1 MNIWFSQYPWQ
12 AQKKNQ
18 TQKEALLGKKPEE
31 IEKEKKNKCIS
42 FFRINMML
50 NFYTK
55 IYPRTRLFSTRSILL
70 FSCDSLPIQKK
81 RRTKLNRYKR
91 KTNEAQARKLN
102 GKRHTHINDIIIEKK
117 KWNFAHKCKQ
127 NGGID
132 LCISE

>member
-1 MNIWFSQYPWQ
+1 VNIWFSQYPWQ

-18 TQKEALLGKKPEE
+18 TKKEALLGKKTGRDR
-31 IEKEKKNKCIS
+31 KRKKKQMHFF

-70 FSCDSLPIQKK
+70 FSCDSLPRQKK

-117 KWNFAHKCKQ
+117 K
-127 NGGID
+127 
-132 LCISE
+132 